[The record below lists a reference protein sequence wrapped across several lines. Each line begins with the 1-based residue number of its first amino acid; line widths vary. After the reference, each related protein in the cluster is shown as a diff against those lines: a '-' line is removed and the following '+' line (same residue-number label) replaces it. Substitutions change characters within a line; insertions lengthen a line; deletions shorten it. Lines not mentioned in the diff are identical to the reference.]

1 MNKIYKLLPLLLG
14 LISLQV
20 YSAGC
25 ATSAGSCAEP
35 SKYILTMTKLEL
47 CTSVPNTDSYDVT
60 CNGATTVGTGSLEFD
75 VTSVSA
81 GQAIA
86 TFASTTGLP
95 IGTTF
100 THIKPTLLRKIQLQG
115 SVSVSGD
122 GFTTFTCHTD
132 SSATLNG
139 ANKYNR
145 LIAGKTSGTPDL
157 MTYYLNTDSGEQT
170 SDGVTY
176 TSQNAANLLRACV
189 NQDCTTLY
197 NWDNYNKML
206 PTSTDSR
213 FGLSIEDVTN
223 SDDDFSMI
231 FALKAPYTVS
241 EVAPKID
248 IAFGTTMSLNADTS
262 NGSSCFISPYYVKSE
277 ITITD

>member
-25 ATSAGSCAEP
+25 AFSAGSCAEP

-100 THIKPTLLRKIQLQG
+100 THIKPTMLRKIQLQG

-132 SSATLNG
+132 SDATLNG

-157 MTYYLNTDSGEQT
+157 MTYYMNTDSGEQT
-170 SDGVTY
+170 ISGVTY
-176 TSQNAANLLRACV
+176 TSQNAANLVKACV
-189 NQDCTTLY
+189 NQDCTSTY
-197 NWDNYNKML
+197 DWTNYNKQL
-206 PTSTDSR
+206 PTSADSR
-213 FGLSIEDVTN
+213 FGLSIEDITN

-231 FALKAPYTVS
+231 FALNEPYTVS

-248 IAFGTTMSLNADTS
+248 IAFGTKMSLNADTS

>member
-1 MNKIYKLLPLLLG
+1 
-14 LISLQV
+14 
-20 YSAGC
+20 
-25 ATSAGSCAEP
+25 
-35 SKYILTMTKLEL
+35 
-47 CTSVPNTDSYDVT
+47 
-60 CNGATTVGTGSLEFD
+60 
-75 VTSVSA
+75 
-81 GQAIA
+81 
-86 TFASTTGLP
+86 
-95 IGTTF
+95 
-100 THIKPTLLRKIQLQG
+100 LLRKIQLQG

-132 SSATLNG
+132 SDATLNG

-176 TSQNAANLLRACV
+176 TSQNAANLLKACV
-189 NQDCTTLY
+189 NQDCTSTY
-197 NWDNYNKML
+197 DWDNYNKAL

-231 FALKAPYTVS
+231 FALKEPYTVS

-262 NGSSCFISPYYVKSE
+262 NGTSCFISPYYVKSE

>member
-1 MNKIYKLLPLLLG
+1 MNKIYKLLPLFLG

-25 ATSAGSCAEP
+25 AGSDGNCARP
-35 SKYILTMTKLEL
+35 DSYILTMTKLEL
-47 CTSVPNTDSYDVT
+47 CTGVTNTGPYDVT
-60 CNGATTVGTGSLEFD
+60 CNGATTVGTGSLVFD

-86 TFASTTGLP
+86 TFASTKGLP

-100 THIKPTLLRKIQLQG
+100 THIKPTMLRKIQLQG
-115 SVSVSGD
+115 SVSVSGS

-145 LIAGKTSGTPDL
+145 LLAGKTSGSPTL

-170 SDGVTY
+170 QNGVTY
-176 TSQNAANLLRACV
+176 TSQNAANLMKQCV
-189 NQDCTTLY
+189 NQDCSSTYSWT
-197 NWDNYNKML
+197 NYNKDL
-206 PTSTDSR
+206 PTSIDSR
-213 FGLSIEDVTN
+213 FGLSIEDITN

-231 FALKAPYTVS
+231 FALKEPYTVS

-248 IAFGTTMSLNADTS
+248 IAFGTKMSLSADTS
-262 NGSSCFISPYYVKSE
+262 NGTSCSISPYYVKSE

>member
-60 CNGATTVGTGSLEFD
+60 CNGATIVGTGSLEFD
-75 VTSVSA
+75 VTSVAA

-100 THIKPTLLRKIQLQG
+100 THIKPTLLREIQLQG

-176 TSQNAANLLRACV
+176 TSQNAANLLKACV
-189 NQDCTTLY
+189 NQDCTSTY
-197 NWDNYNKML
+197 DWDNYNKQL
-206 PTSTDSR
+206 PTSVDSR

-262 NGSSCFISPYYVKSE
+262 NGSTCFISPYYVKSE

>member
-1 MNKIYKLLPLLLG
+1 MNKTYKLLPLFLG

-25 ATSAGSCAEP
+25 ATSEGNCDEP

-47 CTSVPNTDSYDVT
+47 CTSVPNTGPYDVT
-60 CNGATTVGTGSLEFD
+60 CNGAVTIGTGSLEFD
-75 VTSVSA
+75 VTSVAA

-86 TFASTTGLP
+86 TFASTNGLP

-100 THIKPTLLRKIQLQG
+100 THIKPTMLRKIQLQG
-115 SVSVSGD
+115 SVSVSGS

-132 SSATLNG
+132 SGATLNS
-139 ANKYNR
+139 ANKYLR
-145 LIAGKTSGTPDL
+145 LLAGKVSGSPTL

-170 SDGVTY
+170 RDGVSY
-176 TSQNAANLLRACV
+176 VSQNAANQMGMCK
-189 NQDCTTLY
+189 NQDCTDTY
-197 NWDNYNKML
+197 TWDNYNKDL
-206 PTSTDSR
+206 PNNIDTR

-231 FALKAPYTVS
+231 FALTKPYTVS
-241 EVAPKID
+241 EVAPKINL
-248 IAFGTTMSLNADTS
+248 AFGTSMSLSGDTA
-262 NGSSCFISPYYVKSE
+262 NGTSCSISPYYVKTE

>member
-1 MNKIYKLLPLLLG
+1 MKKIYKLLPLFLG

-25 ATSAGSCAEP
+25 ATSDGNCAEP

-75 VTSVSA
+75 VTSVAA

-86 TFASTTGLP
+86 TFASTKGLP

-115 SVSVSGD
+115 SVTVSGE
-122 GFTTFTCHTD
+122 GYSFTCHTD
-132 SSATLNG
+132 SDATLNG

-145 LIAGKTSGTPDL
+145 LIAGKTSGTADL

-170 SDGVTY
+170 RSGVTY
-176 TSQNAANLLRACV
+176 TSQNAANLMKMCT
-189 NQDCTTLY
+189 NQDCSSTYSWT
-197 NWDNYNKML
+197 NYNKEL

>member
-1 MNKIYKLLPLLLG
+1 MNKIYKLLPLFLG

-20 YSAGC
+20 YSAC
-25 ATSAGSCAEP
+25 CAGSDGNCAEP

-47 CTSVPNTDSYDVT
+47 CTSVPNTGPYDVT
-60 CNGATTVGTGSLEFD
+60 CNGAITVGTGSLEFD

-86 TFASTTGLP
+86 TFASTKGLP

-100 THIKPTLLRKIQLQG
+100 THIKPTMLRKIQLQG
-115 SVSVSGD
+115 SVSVSGS

-132 SSATLNG
+132 SAATLNS

-145 LIAGKTSGTPDL
+145 LLAGKTSGSPTL

-170 SDGVTY
+170 QSGVTY
-176 TSQNAANLLRACV
+176 TSQNAANLMKMCT
-189 NQDCTTLY
+189 NQDCSSTYSWT
-197 NWDNYNKML
+197 NYNKNL

-213 FGLSIEDVTN
+213 FGLSIEDITN

-231 FALKAPYTVS
+231 FALKEPYTVS

-248 IAFGTTMSLNADTS
+248 IAFGTKMSLNADTS
-262 NGSSCFISPYYVKSE
+262 NGTSCAISPYYVKSE

>member
-1 MNKIYKLLPLLLG
+1 MNKIYKLLPLFLG

-25 ATSAGSCAEP
+25 ATSDGNCAEP

-47 CTSVPNTDSYDVT
+47 CTSVPNTGPYDVT

-86 TFASTTGLP
+86 TFASTKGLP

-100 THIKPTLLRKIQLQG
+100 THIKPTMLRKIQLQG
-115 SVSVSGD
+115 SVSVSGS

-145 LIAGKTSGTPDL
+145 LLAGKTSGSPTL

-170 SDGVTY
+170 QNGVTY
-176 TSQNAANLLRACV
+176 TSQNAANLMKQCV
-189 NQDCTTLY
+189 NQDCSSTYSWT
-197 NWDNYNKML
+197 NYNKDL
-206 PTSTDSR
+206 PTSIDSR
-213 FGLSIEDVTN
+213 FGLSIEDITN

-231 FALKAPYTVS
+231 FALNEPYTVS

-248 IAFGTTMSLNADTS
+248 IAFGTKMSLSADTS
-262 NGSSCFISPYYVKSE
+262 NGTSCSISPYYVKSE

>member
-25 ATSAGSCAEP
+25 ATSAGSCAAP

-47 CTSVPNTDSYDVT
+47 CTSVPNTGPYDVT

-115 SVSVSGD
+115 SLTVSGE
-122 GFTTFTCHTD
+122 GYSFTCHTD
-132 SSATLNG
+132 SDATLNG

-176 TSQNAANLLRACV
+176 TSQNAAYLLKACV
-189 NQDCTTLY
+189 NQDCTSTY
-197 NWDNYNKML
+197 DWDNYNKQL
-206 PTSTDSR
+206 PTSVDSR

-262 NGSSCFISPYYVKSE
+262 NGSTCFISPYYVKSE